1 MSVTDLDRELL
12 QLNQGEEG
20 LPLTGVIRER
30 RVFWSPPRC

>member
-20 LPLTGVIRER
+20 LPLAGVIRER
-30 RVFWSPPRC
+30 HVFWSPRRC